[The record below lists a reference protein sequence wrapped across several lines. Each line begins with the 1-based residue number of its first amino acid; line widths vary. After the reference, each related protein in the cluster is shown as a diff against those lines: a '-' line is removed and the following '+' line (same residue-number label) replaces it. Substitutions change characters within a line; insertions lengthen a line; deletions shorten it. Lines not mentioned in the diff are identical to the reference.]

1 MTDSSSR
8 PFGQRGR
15 MAGIVG
21 VVDVSAPAPC
31 QETGH
36 SLQGRSDGSRSR
48 QRRWVVLLGDAFER
62 DHERN
67 SLTRVEWAARRAA
80 AFDATSLAGSA
91 TLLNRTGRTRKGTT
105 FVAAAVATRHWP
117 RRSVFGRSPGAD
129 VSVGPAFGLRS
140 VQGRKPQSSR
150 KSERD
155 TLGPCRAHGPGG
167 CRPRGS
173 ENERHV
179 NRTWRKA
186 SSDLRGHS
194 SRLGGSQANSV
205 PSGRQGM
212 GVVGLPWR

>member
-15 MAGIVG
+15 MVGLIG
-21 VVDVSAPAPC
+21 VVGLSAPVPC
-31 QETGH
+31 RGTDHWQ
-36 SLQGRSDGSRSR
+36 RSDGSRSR
-48 QRRWVVLLGDAFER
+48 ERRWVVLLGEAFER

-91 TLLNRTGRTRKGTT
+91 TLLNRTGRARKGTT

-117 RRSVFGRSPGAD
+117 RRSLFGRSPGAD
-129 VSVGPAFGLRS
+129 VSVGLAFGLRS

-155 TLGPCRAHGPGG
+155 TLDPCRAHGARW

-173 ENERHV
+173 
-179 NRTWRKA
+179 
-186 SSDLRGHS
+186 
-194 SRLGGSQANSV
+194 
-205 PSGRQGM
+205 
-212 GVVGLPWR
+212 